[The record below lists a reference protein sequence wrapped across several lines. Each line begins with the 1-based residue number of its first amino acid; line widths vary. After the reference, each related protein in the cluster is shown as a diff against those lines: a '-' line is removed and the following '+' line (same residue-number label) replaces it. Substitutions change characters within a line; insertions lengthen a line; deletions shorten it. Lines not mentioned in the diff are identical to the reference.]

1 MKNPN
6 GCDIQFSFFPIY
18 EHVVLVFHS
27 VAKDFMHQFLHMCL
41 KIKTWY
47 QFKSVWF
54 PMLNETFSEIFKH
67 RGYDWKCIGAQWFL
81 YVAVL
86 YKRAYL
92 CRGGCFPIS
101 LESSSRNAGKSWKA
115 VMKNDWADYSSLLL
129 CTFHLSKLHLLI
141 PLLRRYLGTETSVNN
156 KVWGE
161 TWGISLQC
169 TQPAINSLSRSCIFA
184 PKYGGS

>member
-1 MKNPN
+1 MLH
-6 GCDIQFSFFPIY
+6 FF
-18 EHVVLVFHS
+18 
-27 VAKDFMHQFLHMCL
+27 
-41 KIKTWY
+41 
-47 QFKSVWF
+47 
-54 PMLNETFSEIFKH
+54 N
-67 RGYDWKCIGAQWFL
+67 
-81 YVAVL
+81 
-86 YKRAYL
+86 KRAYL

-115 VMKNDWADYSSLLL
+115 VMKNDWADYSSLLLL

-169 TQPAINSLSRSCIFA
+169 TQPAINSLFVVLYFRPKIWRIIKCNLGLFWRYNLFFLLKPKKARTQCLKITKNVAFDFFNVGIFHQYLSNY
-184 PKYGGS
+184 KWHFW